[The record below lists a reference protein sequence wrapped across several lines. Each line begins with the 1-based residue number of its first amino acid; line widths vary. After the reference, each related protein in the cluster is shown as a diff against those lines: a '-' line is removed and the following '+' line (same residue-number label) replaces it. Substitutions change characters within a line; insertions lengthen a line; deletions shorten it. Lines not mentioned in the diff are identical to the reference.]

1 MTGKPAKQIETFI
14 NPSPDRDYT
23 ITIQTEEFT
32 CLCPLTGQ
40 PDFAKIKI
48 QYIPAQ
54 LCIELKSLKNYF
66 WSFRDQGAF
75 HEKISNDILNTLCT
89 ILQPRFMCLTAQFNI
104 RGGLSTEV
112 IVEHTD
118 PNWKKDAANS

>member
-1 MTGKPAKQIETFI
+1 MPATPAKHIETFT

-23 ITIQTEEFT
+23 ITIKTDEFT

-40 PDFAKIKI
+40 PDFARIKI
-48 QYIPAQ
+48 EYIPNQ

-75 HEKISNDILNTLCT
+75 HEKVSNDILDTLCG
-89 ILQPRFMCLTAQFNI
+89 IIQPRFMRLSARFNV
-104 RGGLSTEV
+104 RGGLYTDV
-112 IVEHTD
+112 VVEHTN
-118 PNWKKDAANS
+118 PNWKKTKPGN